1 MRVASTQY
9 HSTMNTALQNAQVRL
24 EKVMQQMASAQR
36 VELPSDDPIAT
47 VHLRRLGREEAAL
60 TQYRSNIAALNERL
74 SQSEARLDSMNAD
87 LLEMRDLLVWASDGT
102 NTSED
107 VNAMVTSLTALRDSL
122 LATANS
128 RDDEG
133 RFVFSGTAVDTAT
146 VTFNGAA
153 AAGARYS
160 FTGNTG
166 TQAVMIGH
174 GFSQVANT
182 TLDDVATFLNQ
193 IDQTIETLSA
203 SGVNVN
209 DPAVR
214 TQLQN
219 SVGSLDTF
227 MANVS
232 TRIARIGG
240 TMNTLSTLDSTH
252 ANVSLSNKQAALTLG
267 QLDYADAAVKFNGYS
282 AALQATQKAY
292 AKVSALSLFD
302 VI

>member
-47 VHLRRLGREEAAL
+47 VHLRRLAREEAAL
-60 TQYRSNIAALNERL
+60 TQYRDNIAALNERL
-74 SQSEARLDSMNAD
+74 NQSEARLDSVNTD
-87 LLEMRDLLVWASDGT
+87 LLEMRDLLIWASDGT

-107 VNAMVTSLTALRDSL
+107 VNAMVTSLTALRDSV

-133 RFVFSGTAVDTAT
+133 RFVFSGTAVNTAT
-146 VTFNGAA
+146 VTYNSAA
-153 AAGARYS
+153 AAGSRYS

-166 TQAVMIGH
+166 TQEVMVGH
-174 GFSQVANT
+174 GFRQTANT
-182 TLDDVATFLNQ
+182 ALDDVATFLNQ
-193 IDQTIETLSA
+193 LDLSVESLSA
-203 SGVNVN
+203 AGVNVN
-209 DPAVR
+209 DATVR
-214 TQLQN
+214 AELQTTVN
-219 SVGSLDTF
+219 SLDTF
-227 MANVS
+227 MSSVS

-240 TMNTLSTLDSTH
+240 SKTTLTTLDTTH
-252 ANVSLSNKQAALTLG
+252 ANVSLSNQQATLTLG
-267 QLDYADAAVKFNGYS
+267 QLDYADATVKFNGYTT
-282 AALQATQKAY
+282 ALQATQKAY

>member
-166 TQAVMIGH
+166 TQAVMVGH

-227 MANVS
+227 MASVS

-240 TMNTLSTLDSTH
+240 TMNTLSTLDTTH

>member
-47 VHLRRLGREEAAL
+47 VHLRRLAREEAAL
-60 TQYRSNIAALNERL
+60 TQYRDNIAALNERL
-74 SQSEARLDSMNAD
+74 SQSEARLDSVNTD
-87 LLEMRDLLVWASDGT
+87 LLEMRDLLIWASDGT

-107 VNAMVTSLTALRDSL
+107 VNAMVTSLTALRDSV

-133 RFVFSGTAVDTAT
+133 RFVFSGTAVNTAT
-146 VTFNGAA
+146 VTYNSAA
-153 AAGARYS
+153 AAGSRYS

-166 TQAVMIGH
+166 TQEVMVGH
-174 GFSQVANT
+174 GFRQTANT

-193 IDQTIETLSA
+193 LDLSIESLSA
-203 SGVNVN
+203 AGVNVN
-209 DPAVR
+209 DATVR
-214 TQLQN
+214 AELQTT
-219 SVGSLDTF
+219 VLTLDTF
-227 MANVS
+227 MSSVS

-240 TMNTLSTLDSTH
+240 SKTTLATLDTTH
-252 ANVSLSNKQAALTLG
+252 ANVSLSNQQATLTLG
-267 QLDYADAAVKFNGYS
+267 QLDYADATVKFNGYTT
-282 AALQATQKAY
+282 ALQATQKAY

>member
-60 TQYRSNIAALNERL
+60 TQYRSNIATLNERL

-87 LLEMRDLLVWASDGT
+87 LLEMRDLLIWASDGT

-107 VNAMVTSLTALRDSL
+107 VNAMVTSLAALRDSL

-166 TQAVMIGH
+166 TQAVMVGH

-182 TLDDVATFLNQ
+182 TLNDVATFLNQ
-193 IDQTIETLSA
+193 IDQTIEILSA

-227 MANVS
+227 MASVS

-240 TMNTLSTLDSTH
+240 TMNTLSTLDTTH
-252 ANVSLSNKQAALTLG
+252 ANVSLSNKQATLTLG

-282 AALQATQKAY
+282 TALQATQKAY

>member
-60 TQYRSNIAALNERL
+60 TQYRNNIAALNERL
-74 SQSEARLDSMNAD
+74 SQSEARLESMNAD

-107 VNAMVTSLTALRDSL
+107 VNAMVTSLNALRDSL

-146 VTFNGAA
+146 VTFNSAA

-166 TQAVMIGH
+166 TQAVMVGH

-182 TLDDVATFLNQ
+182 TLDDVAAFLNQ

-227 MANVS
+227 MASVS

-240 TMNTLSTLDSTH
+240 TMNTLSTLDTTH